1 MDVTTSPVPTTGQIN
16 PHALLGPDDT
26 IEAVQGDIQSFLA
39 ADPFPDRWTVR
50 AARTAEALLVRV
62 MRLVKQPVIVILVLL
77 LLAPGVLGATK
88 DDDED
93 DLPQTSKKTKGK
105 NKPKDRPA
113 PEVDEDE
120 SKAGACSRGGQ
131 HVFKGSAKVTK
142 FPIYGRTKCERVL
155 TSKTCSKCK
164 SDITYKVEM
173 VGDCKDPGPGGVGC

>member
-39 ADPFPDRWTVR
+39 ADPFPDRWAVR

-62 MRLVKQPVIVILVLL
+62 VRLVKQQPVITILVLL

-93 DLPQTSKKTKGK
+93 DLPGTSRKTKD
-105 NKPKDRPA
+105 KPKTKPKGKDKPKVQMIEA
-113 PEVDEDE
+113 QIE
-120 SKAGACSRGGQ
+120 AQIGA
-131 HVFKGSAKVTK
+131 
-142 FPIYGRTKCERVL
+142 
-155 TSKTCSKCK
+155 
-164 SDITYKVEM
+164 
-173 VGDCKDPGPGGVGC
+173 